1 MVDAKEISM
10 REVSVQT
17 SSPERVVSLVV
28 TQLNGGQIEDAVA
41 SFAAG
46 FRFKDHGMGLE
57 FSDKDRLSEFF
68 RKTRVLYPDY
78 SLHTDQLFV
87 IDDYVII
94 QWTLH
99 VTIAEPFYAGLTRT
113 IPIAIAGVSIV
124 RTDNGKITDWT
135 DYYDGLTSR
144 RTALAAHF
152 TEWIEY

>member
-1 MVDAKEISM
+1 M

-28 TQLNGGQIEDAVA
+28 TQLNRGQIEDAIA

-46 FRFKDHGMGLE
+46 FRFKDHAIRLE
-57 FSDKDRLSEFF
+57 FSDKERLSEFF

-113 IPIAIAGVSIV
+113 IPISIAGASIV

-144 RTALAAHF
+144 RTALADHF